1 MMSAVLAA
9 LAVWLMVP
17 RSTAAR
23 TRRVFGQERRALQVD
38 MAMVAALLVPFISL
52 IMLGWPTGVVI
63 GALAAPMAHRAV
75 DQLESAG
82 GRRRAARIA
91 AQLPSA
97 LDLMVATLEV
107 GRPPVTAFGLA
118 AEATSDPLG
127 AELASVAHRLA
138 VSGDSMAV
146 WRSMESDLALAPV
159 GRAFRRAEASGM
171 PVARVV
177 SGVADDLR
185 RERRGR
191 RRDDSRKVAVRTA
204 APLGICFLPAFFLI
218 GIVPTIISTFRN
230 FSF

>member
-1 MMSAVLAA
+1 MAAAMAA
-9 LAVWLMVP
+9 LAVWLALP
-17 RSTAAR
+17 RSAAVR
-23 TRRVFGQERRALQVD
+23 GRDLFGPHRSSRHLD
-38 MAMVAALLVPFISL
+38 LPIVAAVVVPFAAVML
-52 IMLGWPTGVVI
+52 LGWPTGAVI
-63 GALAAPMAHRAV
+63 GAIAAPVAHRAV
-75 DQLESAG
+75 GQLESAA

-107 GRPPVTAFGLA
+107 GRPPVTAFALA
-118 AEATSDPLG
+118 AEATSSPLG
-127 AELASVAHRLA
+127 SELASVAHRLA

-146 WRSMESDLALAPV
+146 WRSVETDQALAPV
-159 GRAFRRAEASGM
+159 GRAFRRAESSGM

-185 RERRGR
+185 RERRAR

-218 GIVPTIISTFRN
+218 GIVPTIISTFRT
-230 FSF
+230 FSL

>member
-1 MMSAVLAA
+1 MPAVLAA
-9 LAVWLMVP
+9 LAAWLLIP
-17 RSTAAR
+17 RSAAAR
-23 TRRVFGQERRALQVD
+23 VRHVFGRERRSVQIDPAI
-38 MAMVAALLVPFISL
+38 VAAVLIPFASL
-52 IMLGWPTGVVI
+52 ILLGWPTGVVI

-75 DQLESAG
+75 GQLESAAA
-82 GRRRAARIA
+82 RHRAAKIA

-107 GRPPVTAFGLA
+107 GRPPVTAFALA

-127 AELASVAHRLA
+127 SELASVAHRLA

-146 WRSMESDLALAPV
+146 WRSMEPDPALAPV
-159 GRAFRRAEASGM
+159 GRAFRRAELSGM

-185 RERRGR
+185 RERRAR

-218 GIVPTIISTFRN
+218 GIVPAIISTFRN
-230 FSF
+230 FNF

>member
-1 MMSAVLAA
+1 MASVLAA
-9 LAVWLMVP
+9 LAVWLSLP
-17 RSTAAR
+17 RSAAVR
-23 TRRVFGQERRALQVD
+23 GREVFGPSRRSLHLD
-38 MAMVAALLVPFISL
+38 MAMVAALVVPFGSVL
-52 IMLGWPTGVVI
+52 LLGWPTGALI
-63 GALAAPMAHRAV
+63 GAIASPMAYRAIG
-75 DQLESAG
+75 QLESAAS
-82 GRRRAARIA
+82 RQRATRIA

-107 GRPPVTAFGLA
+107 GRPPVTAFALA
-118 AEATSDPLG
+118 AEATSEPLG
-127 AELASVAHRLA
+127 SELASVAHRLA

-146 WRSMESDLALAPV
+146 WRSVEADRTLAPV
-159 GRAFRRAEASGM
+159 GRAFRRAESSGM

-185 RERRGR
+185 RERRAR

-218 GIVPTIISTFRN
+218 GIVPTIISTFRT

>member
-1 MMSAVLAA
+1 MPAMLAA
-9 LAVWLMVP
+9 LAVWLLIP
-17 RSTAAR
+17 RSVAGR
-23 TRRVFGQERRALQVD
+23 TRRLFGPERRSVRID
-38 MAMVAALLVPFISL
+38 PAMVATALVPFISL
-52 IMLGWPTGVVI
+52 LLLGWPTGVVV

-75 DQLESAG
+75 GQLESAA
-82 GRRRAARIA
+82 GRQRAARIA

-107 GRPPVTAFGLA
+107 GRPPVTAFALA
-118 AEATSDPLG
+118 AESTADPLG
-127 AELASVAHRLA
+127 AELGSVARRLA

-146 WRSMESDLALAPV
+146 WRSMEADQALAPV

-177 SGVADDLR
+177 CGVADDLR
-185 RERRGR
+185 RERRAR

-218 GIVPTIISTFRN
+218 GIVPTIISTFR
-230 FSF
+230 SFTF

>member
-1 MMSAVLAA
+1 MPAMFAA
-9 LAVWLMVP
+9 LAMWLLIP
-17 RSTAAR
+17 RSAVAR
-23 TRRVFGQERRALQVD
+23 VRRLFGPERRSVRIDPAI
-38 MAMVAALLVPFISL
+38 VAAVLVPFISL
-52 IMLGWPTGVVI
+52 LLLGWPTGVVI

-75 DQLESAG
+75 GQLESAT
-82 GRRRAARIA
+82 GRQRVARIA

-107 GRPPVTAFGLA
+107 GRPPVTAFALA

-127 AELASVAHRLA
+127 SELGSVAHRLA

-146 WRSMESDLALAPV
+146 WRSMETDPALAPV

-177 SGVADDLR
+177 SGLADDLR
-185 RERRGR
+185 RERRAR

>member
-1 MMSAVLAA
+1 MPAVLSA
-9 LAVWLMVP
+9 LAVWLVIP
-17 RSTAAR
+17 RSATARSRQA
-23 TRRVFGQERRALQVD
+23 FGAERRSVQIDPA
-38 MAMVAALLVPFISL
+38 MAAAVLIPFTSLVL
-52 IMLGWPTGVVI
+52 LGWPTGVVI
-63 GALAAPMAHRAV
+63 GALAAPMAYRAV
-75 DQLESAG
+75 GQLESAAA
-82 GRRRAARIA
+82 RRRTAKIA

-107 GRPPVTAFGLA
+107 GRPPVTAFALA

-146 WRSMESDLALAPV
+146 WRSMEVDAALAPV

-185 RERRGR
+185 RERRAR
-191 RRDDSRKVAVRTA
+191 RRDDSRRVAVRTA

-218 GIVPTIISTFRN
+218 GIVPTIISTFR
-230 FSF
+230 SFTF

>member
-1 MMSAVLAA
+1 
-9 LAVWLMVP
+9 
-17 RSTAAR
+17 
-23 TRRVFGQERRALQVD
+23 
-38 MAMVAALLVPFISL
+38 MAMVAAALVPAASL
-52 IMLGWPTGVVI
+52 ILLGWPTGVVI

-75 DQLESAG
+75 GQLESAA
-82 GRRRAARIA
+82 GRQRAAKIA

-107 GRPPVTAFGLA
+107 GRPPVTAFALA

-127 AELASVAHRLA
+127 SELALVAHRLA
-138 VSGDSMAV
+138 VSGHSLAV

-185 RERRGR
+185 RERRAR

-204 APLGICFLPAFFLI
+204 APLGVCFLPAFFLI

>member
-1 MMSAVLAA
+1 MIPAALGA
-9 LAVWLMVP
+9 LAVWLVMP
-17 RSTAAR
+17 RSASAR
-23 TRRVFGQERRALQVD
+23 SRRLFGTERRFVQLDPAII
-38 MAMVAALLVPFISL
+38 AALVVPVASL
-52 IMLGWPTGVVI
+52 LMLGWPTGVVI
-63 GALAAPMAHRAV
+63 GAVAAPLAHRAV
-75 DQLESAG
+75 GRLESAV
-82 GRRRAARIA
+82 GRQRAAKIA

-107 GRPPVTAFGLA
+107 GRPPVTAFALA

-127 AELASVAHRLA
+127 VELASVAHRLA

-146 WRSMESDLALAPV
+146 WRSVEADPALGPV
-159 GRAFRRAEASGM
+159 GRAFRRAESSGM

-185 RERRGR
+185 RERRAHR
-191 RRDDSRKVAVRTA
+191 REASRKVAVQTA

-218 GIVPTIISTFRN
+218 GIVPTIISTFRT